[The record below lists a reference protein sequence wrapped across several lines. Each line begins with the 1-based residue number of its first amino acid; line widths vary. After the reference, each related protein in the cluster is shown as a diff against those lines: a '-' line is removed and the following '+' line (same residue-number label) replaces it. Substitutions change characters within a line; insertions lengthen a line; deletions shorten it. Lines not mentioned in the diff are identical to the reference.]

1 MASTFI
7 ERHTVVIPIQGGDA
21 LPTEILAATAEDKA
35 VFTPAR
41 PVNIV
46 RWGYI
51 TTVVLGDTLMVLAMD
66 FLPTAG
72 EFVTDR
78 VEGAVDADG
87 IDTAGGTL
95 TSGEATAVG
104 KGLFHNVVPKLLVDP
119 GEAVVIEATTASA
132 SGSYYI
138 FIEYEE
144 EGFSGGLPAV
154 ADTDPNRIGNMTVK
168 AS

>member
-51 TTVVLGDTLMVLAMD
+51 TTVVLGDTLQVLAMD

-72 EFVTDR
+72 EFTTGR
-78 VEGAVDADG
+78 VEGAVAAG
-87 IDTAGGTL
+87 IDTAGGTP

-104 KGLFHNVVPKLLVDP
+104 QGRSHNVVPKLLVDP
-119 GEAVVIEATTASA
+119 GEAVVIEATTPSA

-154 ADTDPNRIGNMTVK
+154 AGTAANRISNLTVK